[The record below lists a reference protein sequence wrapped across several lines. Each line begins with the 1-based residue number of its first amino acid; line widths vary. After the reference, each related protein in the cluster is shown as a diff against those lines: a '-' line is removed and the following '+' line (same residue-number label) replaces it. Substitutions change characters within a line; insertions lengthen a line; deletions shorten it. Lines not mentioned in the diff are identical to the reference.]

1 MYQDPDA
8 SRLDTGCR
16 AGAHFAALR
25 MLGVS
30 VYEIVLD
37 GELAADFVDASLPF
51 QRRNSQGATILSV
64 PTLDPA
70 ALAVTLELLES
81 LGIGVTAI
89 RPVDDSGSGH
99 GSTAPQ

>member
-1 MYQDPDA
+1 MP
-8 SRLDTGCR
+8 
-16 AGAHFAALR
+16 
-25 MLGVS
+25 

-51 QRRNSQGATILSV
+51 ERHDSHGATILSV

-70 ALAVTLELLES
+70 ALAATLEVLES

-89 RPVDDSGSGH
+89 RPVGDTGSHRG
-99 GSTAPQ
+99 TAGPE

>member
-1 MYQDPDA
+1 
-8 SRLDTGCR
+8 
-16 AGAHFAALR
+16 
-25 MLGVS
+25 VS

-51 QRRNSQGATILSV
+51 ERRNSHGATILSV

-89 RPVDDSGSGH
+89 RPVDDTGSDR
-99 GSTAPQ
+99 GSAAPE